1 MSDIEQGEGQ
11 VTTRD
16 GLVLV
21 TRHWVPPDPRAALLL
36 VHGLGEHSGRYDHVA
51 RRFAARGFACHA
63 LDVRGHGRSPG
74 LRVHVDRFVEFV
86 GDVAAMRAQLREA
99 HPRLPLVLVG
109 HSQGGLI
116 VLHSALAAPEGL
128 AGVVVSSPF
137 LGIHPSSRPS
147 ALLAAAA
154 RVLSRLAPR
163 LRLDNGVDP
172 TVLSHDAEVVKAYVG
187 DPLVSTRVSARWFTE
202 ILAAHEAARAKAAQL
217 AVPALVMQSGSD
229 RLVDPAA
236 TRGWA
241 AAAPAGLVEYVEWE
255 GLYHEMFNEP
265 ERETVFA
272 HMERWLDQRLAA

>member
-1 MSDIEQGEGQ
+1 MSDIQQGDGR
-11 VTTRD
+11 VTTQD
-16 GLVLV
+16 GLVLA
-21 TRHWVPPDPRAALLL
+21 TRQWVPSDPRAALLF

-51 RRFAARGFACHA
+51 RRFAARGFGCHA
-63 LDVRGHGRSPG
+63 LDIRGHGRSPG
-74 LRVHVDRFVEFV
+74 LRVHVDRFDEFV
-86 GDVAAMRAQLREA
+86 GDVAAMRTRLREA

-147 ALLAAAA
+147 ALVAAAA

-172 TVLSHDAEVVKAYVG
+172 AYLSHDAEVVKAYVG

-202 ILAAHEAARAKAAQL
+202 ILSAHQAARAQAPRL

-229 RLVDPAA
+229 HLVDPAV
-236 TRGWA
+236 TRDWA

-265 ERETVFA
+265 EKETVFA